1 VGVITPE
8 RQRERPQAL
17 EPPREPEPPPR
28 RSAPWGP
35 IAIVVAIFV
44 FVGARDWLP
53 NLIPSFPNPFA
64 EETVDRS
71 GPAVLR
77 SIRDLRELR
86 ASSAHYEIV
95 VDLEKDTAL
104 PSQLLG
110 ERTLFLAAGDVY
122 ALVDFSRLDSKHVQV
137 SAERRTATVTL
148 PQPRLSEPD
157 LDLERS
163 HVFDR
168 DQGVFNEI
176 GDLFG
181 SNKGNE
187 QELYLLAEDKLT
199 AAAAASPE
207 LTARARHNARATL
220 ESLLRSLG
228 FERVNVRFGPT
239 AL

>member
-1 VGVITPE
+1 VGVLTPE
-8 RQRERPQAL
+8 RRRERAERH
-17 EPPREPEPPPR
+17 EPWREPEPPPR

-35 IAIVVAIFV
+35 IAIVVAIFL

-53 NLIPSFPNPFA
+53 DLIPSLPNPFA

-77 SIRDLRELR
+77 SIHDLRELR
-86 ASSAHYEIV
+86 AASGHYEIV

-110 ERTLFLAAGDVY
+110 ERTLFLAAGDVD

-137 SAERRTATVTL
+137 SGETATVTL
-148 PQPRLSEPD
+148 PQPRLSEPA

-181 SNKGNE
+181 GNEGNE
-187 QELYLLAEDKLT
+187 QELYLLAEDKIA

-207 LTARARHNARATL
+207 LTARARRNARATL
-220 ESLLRSLG
+220 ESLLGSLG
-228 FERVNVRFGPT
+228 FERVNVRFAPT

>member
-1 VGVITPE
+1 VGVTTPE
-8 RQRERPQAL
+8 RRRERAEVH
-17 EPPREPEPPPR
+17 EPRREPEPPPR

-53 NLIPSFPNPFA
+53 DLIPSLPNPFA

-77 SIRDLRELR
+77 SIHDLRELR
-86 ASSAHYEIV
+86 AASAHYEIV

-110 ERTLFLAAGDVY
+110 ERTLFLAAGDVD
-122 ALVDFSRLDSKHVQV
+122 ALVDFTRLDSKHVEV
-137 SAERRTATVTL
+137 SADRRTATVTL
-148 PQPRLSEPD
+148 PQPRLSEPV
-157 LDLERS
+157 LDLQRS

-181 SNKGNE
+181 SNEGSE
-187 QELYLLAEDKLT
+187 QELYLLAEDKIA

-207 LTARARHNARATL
+207 LRARARRNARATL
-220 ESLLRSLG
+220 ESLLGSLG

>member
-1 VGVITPE
+1 VGVFTPD
-8 RQRERPQAL
+8 RQRERARAP

-28 RSAPWGP
+28 RSAPWGL
-35 IAIVVAIFV
+35 IAIVVAIF
-44 FVGARDWLP
+44 FLVGARDWLP
-53 NLIPSFPNPFA
+53 DLIPSLPNPFA

-71 GPAVLR
+71 GPAVLQ

-86 ASSAHYEIV
+86 ASSAHYEVV

-110 ERTLFLAAGDVY
+110 ERTLFLAAGDVD
-122 ALVDFSRLDSKHVQV
+122 ALVDFSRLDAEHVQV
-137 SAERRTATVTL
+137 SGDRRTATVTL

-157 LDLERS
+157 LDLDRS

-181 SNKGNE
+181 GNEGSE
-187 QELYLLAEDKLT
+187 QELYLLAEDKLA

-207 LTARARHNARATL
+207 LRARAR
-220 ESLLRSLG
+220 
-228 FERVNVRFGPT
+228 
-239 AL
+239 

>member
-1 VGVITPE
+1 MGVFTPE
-8 RQRERPQAL
+8 RQRGRARAV
-17 EPPREPEPPPR
+17 EPPRQPEPPPR

-35 IAIVVAIFV
+35 IAIVVAIFL

-53 NLIPSFPNPFA
+53 DLIPSLPNPFA

-71 GPAVLR
+71 GPAVLQ

-86 ASSAHYEIV
+86 ASSAHYEVV

-110 ERTLFLAAGDVY
+110 ERTLFLAAGDVD
-122 ALVDFSRLDSKHVQV
+122 ALVDFSRLDAEHVQV
-137 SAERRTATVTL
+137 SGDRRTATVTL

-157 LDLERS
+157 LDLDRS
-163 HVFDR
+163 NVFDR

-181 SNKGNE
+181 GNEGNE
-187 QELYLLAEDKLT
+187 QELYLLAEEKLAT
-199 AAAAASPE
+199 AAAASPQ
-207 LTARARHNARATL
+207 LRARARQNARATL
-220 ESLLRSLG
+220 QSLLGSLG
-228 FERVNVRFGPT
+228 FERVNVRFGPA

>member
-1 VGVITPE
+1 VGVFTPE
-8 RQRERPQAL
+8 RQRERARAP
-17 EPPREPEPPPR
+17 ERSREPEPRPR

-35 IAIVVAIFV
+35 IAIVVAIVF

-53 NLIPSFPNPFA
+53 DLIPSLPNPFA

-71 GPAVLR
+71 GPAVLK

-86 ASSAHYEIV
+86 ASSAHYEVV

-110 ERTLFLAAGDVY
+110 ERTLFLAAGDVD
-122 ALVDFSRLDSKHVQV
+122 AMVDFSRLDAEHVQV
-137 SAERRTATVTL
+137 SGDRRTATITL
-148 PQPRLSEPD
+148 PEPRLSEPD
-157 LDLERS
+157 LDLDRS

-181 SNKGNE
+181 GNEGSE
-187 QELYLLAEDKLT
+187 QELYVLAEDKLA

-207 LTARARHNARATL
+207 LRARARQNARATL
-220 ESLLRSLG
+220 QSLLGSLG
-228 FERVNVRFGPT
+228 FERVNVRFDPT